1 MTRVPTF
8 RCIAVAMLRCGT
20 TQAVEEATAGARAQA
35 AERIAA
41 LQAQVLELQA
51 GG

>member
-1 MTRVPTF
+1 
-8 RCIAVAMLRCGT
+8 MLHFLAFFNLSFSLDDVCV
-20 TQAVEEATAGARAQA
+20 QAVEEATASARAQS